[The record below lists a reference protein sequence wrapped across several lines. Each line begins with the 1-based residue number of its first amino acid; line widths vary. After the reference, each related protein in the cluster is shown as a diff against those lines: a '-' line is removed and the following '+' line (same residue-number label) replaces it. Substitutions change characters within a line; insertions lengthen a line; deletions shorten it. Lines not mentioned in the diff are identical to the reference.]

1 MKKEILIC
9 IFVIGHVLSSQAQ
22 SDLDMLAGRV
32 TQQLSHHAP
41 EMIYLQT
48 SKDTYETGEDLWF
61 KAYQLD
67 AQTLQFSN
75 LSRTLYLELRGENDT
90 LVWQEK
96 YPIEKGVAEGQVYID
111 RELPPGDYFMEAFT
125 PQSFRADSTRF
136 TSLRKIR
143 VVDNISGHTYSLDT
157 VAMAGIEPKGETS
170 SFVILPEGGNLVRG
184 FPARLAFKATDGKGK
199 PVEVS
204 GMLYEDDHPLQ
215 PVSTIHAGMG
225 TVEFTPRS
233 DKDYRME
240 LTNGKS
246 YPLPHIHDEGIS
258 LRLSEQTG
266 EYLQFTVFQSPGLSP
281 QPFYLLGQQRG
292 IVCSIARG
300 MLRDSIPVKMPL
312 GDFPGQGIA
321 QFTLF
326 TRDMKPV
333 CERLVYLFP
342 ERKLNISLATPKDI
356 YYTREKTEVVI
367 KVTDKEGKPV
377 QAHLGL
383 SVFDEAYS
391 NPADPVNILTHYHL
405 STQLKGR
412 IFNPAYYFDEENED
426 RIEALDLLML
436 TQGWR
441 RYVWDAETF
450 TPCGEIF
457 LPDGVPG
464 RQTFKSERKSRDV
477 SGGEQLV
484 QVFGAEG
491 DAQFVWTDSAGYFN
505 VEPEILR
512 DLRGGYIY
520 LKPMLGKEF
529 TPKVE
534 TEGFF
539 HLVDSLRKIKA
550 RNYPLAANRPQ
561 PNGKQEDR
569 MPVMSSDSIIM
580 LDEFTVI
587 GTRGRVYRDKF
598 MGRLDSLAQVNLNP
612 AWVCDHQGSYPF
624 LNDYLPGYTHHPMGC
639 PCSHYDGKRSAPVHG
654 KTYEIIKYEPRE
666 DGYWH
671 VKDIKVI
678 EYRGPYYTDEEL
690 LEMNNIFREK
700 GYYGKREFYQPDEFD
715 ILSSIPDSR
724 NTLLWEPNVVTD
736 ENGEATVSFYCS
748 DINNK
753 FKMYVEGAGGNGLL
767 GTGKKDFRVM
777 RNVKVSS
784 E

>member
-1 MKKEILIC
+1 MKKKIFIC
-9 IFVIGHVLSSQAQ
+9 IFIIGHVLSIRAQA
-22 SDLDMLAGRV
+22 DLDTLAERI

-41 EMIYLQT
+41 EVVYLQT
-48 SKDTYETGEDLWF
+48 SKGIYETGEDLWF
-61 KAYQLD
+61 KAYQLN

-75 LSRTLYLELRGENDT
+75 LSQTLYLELRGRNDT

-96 YPIEKGVAEGQVYID
+96 YPIENGVADGQVYID
-111 RELPPGDYFMEAFT
+111 RNLPPGNYFIEAFT
-125 PQSFRADSTRF
+125 PQSFRSDSTRF
-136 TSLRKIR
+136 TSLRKIW
-143 VVDNISGHTYSLDT
+143 VVDNISEHTYSPDT
-157 VAMAGIEPKGETS
+157 VAMAGIEN
-170 SFVILPEGGNLVRG
+170 FAILPEGGNLVRG
-184 FPARLAFKATDGKGK
+184 LPTRLAFKATDGKGK

-204 GMLYEDDHPLQ
+204 GMLYEDNCPLQ
-215 PVSTIHAGMG
+215 PFYSIHAGMG
-225 TVEFTPRS
+225 TVEFTPQS
-233 DKDYRME
+233 SKNYRME
-240 LTNGKS
+240 LPNGKS

-266 EYLQFTVFQSPGLSP
+266 EYLKFTVLQSPGLSP

-292 IVCSIARG
+292 VVCSIARG
-300 MLRDSIPVKMPL
+300 MLRDSITVKIPVD
-312 GDFPGQGIA
+312 DFPGQGIA

-326 TRDMKPV
+326 THDMKPV

-342 ERKLNISLATPKDI
+342 ERKLNISLTTPKEI
-356 YYTREKTEVVI
+356 YYTREKAEVTI
-367 KVTDKEGKPV
+367 KVTDGEGNPV
-377 QAHLGL
+377 QAHLGI
-383 SVFDEAYS
+383 SVFDEAYY

-405 STQLKGR
+405 TTQLKGR
-412 IFNPAYYFDEENED
+412 IFNPAYYFDEENEG
-426 RIEALDLLML
+426 RLEALDLLML

-441 RYVWDAETF
+441 RYVWDTETF

-457 LPDGVPG
+457 LHDGVLG
-464 RQTFKSERKSRDV
+464 RQTFKSERKSKNV
-477 SGGEQLV
+477 NGMEQLV

-520 LKPMLGKEF
+520 LKPMLSKEF
-529 TPKVE
+529 TPKIE
-534 TEGFF
+534 TKNFF
-539 HLVDSLRKIKA
+539 HLIDSLRKIKL
-550 RNYPLAANRPQ
+550 RNYPLEINIAHPDRKREN
-561 PNGKQEDR
+561 R

-587 GTRGRVYRDKF
+587 GKKGRVYRDKF

-612 AWVCDHQGSYPF
+612 AWVCECLPGY
-624 LNDYLPGYTHHPMGC
+624 LNDYLPGYTHHPEGSSWS
-639 PCSHYDGKRSAPVHG
+639 PEKYKKKKLSPVQGKSYRV
-654 KTYEIIKYEPRE
+654 IKYEPRE
-666 DGYWH
+666 DGHWH
-671 VKDIKVI
+671 VKDIKHV
-678 EYRGPYYTDEEL
+678 EYRGPYYSDEEL

-753 FKMYVEGAGGNGLL
+753 FQIYVEGAGGNGLL
-767 GTGKKDFRVM
+767 GTGKKEFRVM
-777 RNVKVSS
+777 RDVKSF
-784 E
+784 

>member
-1 MKKEILIC
+1 MKRKILIC
-9 IFVIGHVLSSQAQ
+9 IFVFGYVLSSLAQ
-22 SDLDMLAGRV
+22 SDLDMLAGRI

-41 EMIYLQT
+41 EQIYLQT

-75 LSRTLYLELRGENDT
+75 LSQTLYLELRGENDT

-96 YPIEKGVAEGQVYID
+96 YPIENGVAEGQVYID
-111 RELPPGDYFMEAFT
+111 RNLPPGDYFMEAFT

-143 VVDNISGHTYSLDT
+143 VVDNISGHTYSSDT
-157 VAMAGIEPKGETS
+157 VAMAGIEHKGETS
-170 SFVILPEGGNLVRG
+170 SFAILPKGGNLISG
-184 FPARLAFKATDGKGK
+184 LPARFAFKATDGKGK

-204 GMLYEDDHPLQ
+204 GMLYEDNRPLQ
-215 PVSTIHAGMG
+215 PFSTIHAGMG

-233 DKDYRME
+233 DKGYHME

-246 YPLPHIHDEGIS
+246 YPLPHIYDEGIS
-258 LRLSEQTG
+258 LRLSGQAG
-266 EYLQFTVFQSPGLSP
+266 EYLQFTVLQSEGLSS

-292 IVCSIARG
+292 IVCSVARG
-300 MLRDSIPVKMPL
+300 MLRDSISVKIPL
-312 GDFPGQGIA
+312 DDFPGQGIA

-342 ERKLNISLATPKDI
+342 DRKLNISLTTPKDI
-356 YYTREKTEVVI
+356 YYTREKVEVTI
-367 KVTDKEGKPV
+367 KVTDEGGNPV

-391 NPADPVNILTHYHL
+391 NPADPVNILAHYHL

-450 TPCGEIF
+450 IPCGEIF

-477 SGGEQLV
+477 SSGEQLV

-491 DAQFVWTDSAGYFN
+491 DAQFVSTDSAGYFN

-512 DLRGGYIY
+512 NLRGGYIY

-539 HLVDSLRKIKA
+539 HLIDSLKKVKPCS
-550 RNYPLAANRPQ
+550 YPIAGIMPQ
-561 PNGKQEDR
+561 QER
-569 MPVMSSDSIIM
+569 RHVNNTPVMSSDSIIM
-580 LDEFTVI
+580 LEEFTVI

-598 MGRLDSLAQVNLNP
+598 MGRLDSMAQRNLNP
-612 AWVCDHQGSYPF
+612 AWVCECHPGY
-624 LNDYLPGYTHHPMGC
+624 LNDYLPGYTHHPSG
-639 PCSHYDGKRSAPVHG
+639 SSRSGHYSGTRSTPVHG
-654 KTYEIIKYEPRE
+654 KTYRVIKYEPRE
-666 DGYWH
+666 DGVWH
-671 VKDIKVI
+671 VKDIKGI
-678 EYRGPYYTDEEL
+678 EYRGSYYSDEEL

-724 NTLLWEPNVVTD
+724 NTLLWDPNVVTD
-736 ENGEATVSFYCS
+736 ENGEATVSFFCS

-753 FKMYVEGAGGNGLL
+753 FKIYVEGTGGNGLL
-767 GTGKKDFRVM
+767 GTGKKEFRVM
-777 RNVKVSS
+777 RNVKSL
-784 E
+784 